1 MNFSDIRLYWH
12 NVVFLYFELELQ
24 FMAGMGIEHIVLLLL
39 NCIPY
44 TSPYM
49 SYIDKTCQ
57 AWVHAHDVIFIRTP
71 GEVSL

>member
-44 TSPYM
+44 TSPY
-49 SYIDKTCQ
+49 IDKTCQ

-71 GEVSL
+71 G